1 MNWYKHST
9 WRKNFLAKE
18 WLSSVVGCTC
28 VLSAKMDPRRAVQIA
43 KVNNRVNSRKEGTV

>member
-1 MNWYKHST
+1 MNWYRHST

-18 WLSSVVGCTC
+18 WLSSVVGSKWV
-28 VLSAKMDPRRAVQIA
+28 VLAKMDPRRAVQIA